1 MNDTGVELRVEAG
14 VAILTVNRPHA
25 RNALSRSAITV
36 FGRAVDAVA
45 SRADVRVLVVTGGAG
60 AFIAGGDL
68 RDLHDRN
75 TAEDG
80 EALSLSMQTALD
92 QLAALPIPVVAAVD
106 GAAVG
111 GGVEVALACDLRF
124 AGATARFALRQIDLA
139 VTTGWGGTRRLVAL
153 VGRARALDLL
163 WSGATLDAEEAR
175 EVGLI
180 DRIAPGAQ
188 SGLSLALAWAGQIA
202 SRPEEAVRGGKALVR
217 ALDVDRHAHDA
228 LERAVFARTWASDA
242 HGAAVRRFFEA
253 RAGVREARSA
263 PKAGGTGGLFIVFEG
278 IDGAGTT
285 TQARLLSR
293 WLERRGRTVHATAE
307 PTKGP
312 LGVLLRDALAGR
324 VGARVGGPL
333 PPQSIALLFAADRFE
348 HLVSEIHP
356 ALRRGEV
363 VVCDRYVLSSVAY
376 QGLENDPRWILEL
389 NAKTTTPDLVLFVDV
404 SAEVAAARRA
414 RRGSAPDLYEV
425 DALQVRI
432 ADAYR
437 RAVSD
442 RPDERI
448 VRIDGT
454 PNIRAVQR
462 AVRAAVGPLLADFEG
477 RDPHSSRG
485 TS

>member
-1 MNDTGVELRVEAG
+1 MSESGVELRVEAG
-14 VAILTVNRPHA
+14 IAVLTVNRPHA
-25 RNALSRSAITV
+25 RNALSRKTITE
-36 FGRAVDAVA
+36 FGHSVDAVA
-45 SRADVRVLVVTGGAG
+45 SRADVRVLIVTGGAG

-75 TAEDG
+75 TARDG

-92 QLAALPIPVVAAVD
+92 RLAALPFPVVAAVD
-106 GAAVG
+106 GPAVG

-124 AGATARFALRQIDLA
+124 AGATARFALRQIDLG

-163 WSGATLDAEEAR
+163 WSGVTLDAAEAR
-175 EVGLI
+175 DLGLV

-188 SGLSLALAWAGQIA
+188 TGLSLALAWAEQVA
-202 SRPEEAVRGGKALVR
+202 ARSEEAVRGGKALVR
-217 ALDVDRHAHDA
+217 ALDQEREPHDA
-228 LERAVFARTWASDA
+228 LERALFTRAWASDA
-242 HGAAVRRFFEA
+242 HGAAVRRFVEARSGAREA
-253 RAGVREARSA
+253 RAASPA
-263 PKAGGTGGLFIVFEG
+263 AGPRGLFIVFEG

-293 WLERRGRTVHATAE
+293 WLERHGRTVHATAE

-356 ALRRGEV
+356 ALGRGEV

-376 QGLENDPRWILEL
+376 QGLENDPQWVLEL
-389 NAKTTTPDLVLFVDV
+389 NAKTTAPDLVLFVDV

-437 RAVSD
+437 KAVAT
-442 RPDERI
+442 RRDERI
-448 VRIDGT
+448 VQIDGT

-462 AVRAAVGPLLADFEG
+462 AVRAAVRPLLADFPG
-477 RDPHSSRG
+477 PDPHVSRG
-485 TS
+485 TP